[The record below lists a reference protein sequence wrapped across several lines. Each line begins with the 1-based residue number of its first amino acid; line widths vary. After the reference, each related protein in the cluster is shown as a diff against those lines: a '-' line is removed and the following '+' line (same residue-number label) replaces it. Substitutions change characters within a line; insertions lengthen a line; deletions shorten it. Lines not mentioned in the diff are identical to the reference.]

1 MADQETAHQEF
12 PKMLYQGGEA
22 QDLDTG
28 RPVHHSQT
36 RLVHDAAEEEEARAE
51 GYLPAGGDPTP
62 VDDGEPT
69 PSDSEAGADF
79 NGADAG
85 AFDHDGD
92 GQPGGAPKGGNRKKA
107 A

>member
-1 MADQETAHQEF
+1 MADQETEHQEY

-22 QDLDTG
+22 QDFDTG

-36 RLVHDAAEEEEARAE
+36 RLVSDAAEEEEARAD
-51 GYLPAGGDPTP
+51 GFLPAGGDPVVVETTDENTP
-62 VDDGEPT
+62 DGEA
-69 PSDSEAGADF
+69 EGHF
-79 NGADAG
+79 NGAEPA

-92 GQPGGAPKGGNRKKA
+92 GQPGGAPRGGNRKKA

>member
-1 MADQETAHQEF
+1 MADQETEHREF
-12 PKMLYQGGEA
+12 PKMLYQGGDA
-22 QDLDTG
+22 QDSDTG

-36 RLVHDAAEEEEARAE
+36 RLVNDAAEEEEARAE
-51 GYLPAGGDPTP
+51 GFLPAGGDPAP
-62 VDDGEPT
+62 AEDGEPT
-69 PSDSEAGADF
+69 SSGSEAEADF